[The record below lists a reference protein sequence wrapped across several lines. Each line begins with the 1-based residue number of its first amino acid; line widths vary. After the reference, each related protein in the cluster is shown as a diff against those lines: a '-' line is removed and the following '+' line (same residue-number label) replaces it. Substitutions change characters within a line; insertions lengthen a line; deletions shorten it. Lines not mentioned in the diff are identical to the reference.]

1 MTIGTAKGTL
11 AIIVAVAGL
20 VSACGRLDDGGPREP
35 ALTASPT
42 TAVLRPSAATT
53 TTTPLPTTTAAPIPA
68 AAPSPPTHVETPSP
82 PTDIAPPPPRFLAL
96 GDSYTIGESV
106 KRDER
111 WPAQLVELL
120 REMGVAVADPRYLA
134 ETGWRTRELA
144 AALAEASLDPPY
156 GLVTVQIGV
165 NNQFTNGDLEVFRTE
180 LAGILDSALALA
192 GGDPG
197 RVLVLSIPDWGVTPF
212 APSLL
217 QGRIAYEVARF
228 NDVVREEVEARSL
241 SLIDVTAS
249 SKRAKEDPSL
259 LSFDDLHPSGL
270 MYAEWAELALDA
282 AAEALRSAPSP

>member
-1 MTIGTAKGTL
+1 M
-11 AIIVAVAGL
+11 
-20 VSACGRLDDGGPREP
+20 RW
-35 ALTASPT
+35 
-42 TAVLRPSAATT
+42 VLRS
-53 TTTPLPTTTAAPIPA
+53 PIPA
-68 AAPSPPTHVETPSP
+68 TWPKPDGGKLHGVDVGPELVARTIDEYP
-82 PTDIAPPPPRFLAL
+82 ILA
-96 GDSYTIGESV
+96 V
-106 KRDER
+106 
-111 WPAQLVELL
+111 
-120 REMGVAVADPRYLA
+120 
-134 ETGWRTRELA
+134 A